1 MDKTYASSRGNMK
14 AVKIIFSI
22 IYGLI
27 IVFLIVIASSTA
39 LASLKLPIE
48 VKLFVVQSGSMEPS
62 IKTGSVVVVKNET
75 SYRINDVITFFTTDK
90 RNTTTHRIFNI
101 KESNY
106 KPLFITKGDANQ
118 AEDREG
124 IKEENILGKVIF
136 TIPYLGYV
144 VSFTKTQMGFI
155 FLIVVPAVII
165 IFSEILNLK
174 KEVLKLIEKRKTK
187 NEVLS

>member
-1 MDKTYASSRGNMK
+1 MK
-14 AVKIIFSI
+14 AVKIIFSVVYCFI
-22 IYGLI
+22 IL
-27 IVFLIVIASSTA
+27 FLVLVASSTA
-39 LASLKLPIE
+39 LASLKLPINI
-48 VKLFVVQSGSMEPS
+48 KLFVVQSGSMEPS
-62 IKTGSVVVVKNET
+62 IKTGSIVLAKNELD
-75 SYRINDVITFFTTDK
+75 YRIGDVITFFNTDK

-124 IKEENILGKVIF
+124 IKEENILGKVVF
-136 TIPYLGYV
+136 TLPYLGYV

-155 FLIVVPAVII
+155 FLIIVPAVII

-174 KEVLKLIEKRKTK
+174 KEVLRLSASWRREKK
-187 NEVLS
+187 NKI

>member
-1 MDKTYASSRGNMK
+1 MK

-22 IYGLI
+22 ICGLI
-27 IVFLIVIASSTA
+27 IVFLITVASSTA
-39 LASLKLPIE
+39 ISSLNIPIGTKLY
-48 VKLFVVQSGSMEPS
+48 VVQSGSMEPS
-62 IKTGSVVVVKNET
+62 IKTGSVVLTKNEED
-75 SYRINDVITFFTTDK
+75 YRINDVITFFATDK

-124 IKEENILGKVIF
+124 INEENILGKVVF
-136 TIPYLGYV
+136 TLPYLGYV

-155 FLIVVPAVII
+155 FLIIVPAVII

-174 KEVLKLIEKRKTK
+174 KEVLRLSASWRREKK
-187 NEVLS
+187 NKI